1 MSATTTAS
9 ESAAPRRTRIL
20 IVEDH
25 APTRLAMS
33 RLLRQ
38 AGADVVT
45 ARDGEE
51 GLGYLLTQRFDVLM
65 TDLRMPVMDG
75 FELLNRTLKLPATPR
90 PPRIIA
96 ISGEYEAGALSG
108 HPVQFLAKPF
118 SVDTLLDLLGGRPN

>member
-1 MSATTTAS
+1 MNMASASNAAS
-9 ESAAPRRTRIL
+9 PRKQRIL

-38 AGADVVT
+38 AGADVVA

-75 FELLNRTLKLPATPR
+75 FELLHHCLKLPESHR
-90 PPRIIA
+90 PKRIVA
-96 ISGEYEAGALSG
+96 ISGEYEAGSLRG
-108 HPVQFLAKPF
+108 QPVTFLAKPF
-118 SVDTLLDLLGGRPN
+118 SVDTLLDLLGGKPN